1 MRICLQTPCA
11 AEQRHSL
18 LIFRR
23 LYAFAQRSALLD
35 WLQSPDSWP
44 TKFQCTCYLHS
55 DYSIFTRASR
65 LPALPM
71 EEDTL
76 ALAIVTIPAAVPP
89 NVTVS
94 LVLAGHGAACSSGH
108 KNPFRCHRAQHPEAT
123 LLQTDHVP
131 AWCWHSATEVLLELV
146 CYGVCCVGPDS
157 CVEETKM
164 VTPSD
169 PNGQQ
174 FTLPGQAG
182 RVIF

>member
-1 MRICLQTPCA
+1 MPSRRDPPCSTGCRARTAGRRNSSVHVISIQTIQYLHEPRVYQHCLWRKTHWHWPLSRFLQRCRQT
-11 AEQRHSL
+11 S
-18 LIFRR
+18 
-23 LYAFAQRSALLD
+23 
-35 WLQSPDSWP
+35 QSPLCWP
-44 TKFQCTCYLHS
+44 GTGQ
-55 DYSIFTRASR
+55 
-65 LPALPM
+65 PA
-71 EEDTL
+71 
-76 ALAIVTIPAAVPP
+76 VV
-89 NVTVS
+89 V
-94 LVLAGHGAACSSGH
+94 H